1 MTLIWFVLVAV
12 GLLSLTG
19 VIWSLWKIWQERY
32 SDRGVR
38 YEKRIRDMSANMTVG
53 RDIVTPER
61 SFAHQASLNQWLG
74 RQSFTLLLDHKLCRA
89 GLSWLVADFLTATLL
104 MGSGGLIFFWLIGSN
119 IEMCLL
125 VALLLGALP
134 YVMLTYLER
143 RRQQQL
149 ESQLPDVLEFIARAM
164 QAGHAFSSALQMAA
178 TESPKPIGL
187 EFQTAF
193 GQVNLGMPVQQ
204 ALTGLAQRIDC
215 ADMRYFSVAVLIN
228 REVGGDLAGLLR
240 NVADLIRARLKLRLS
255 IRAITA
261 EGRISAWILGLLP
274 FVLGGILVIFNPS
287 YIAPLWQEPS
297 GQRLVLYAL
306 VLMGF
311 GILWMVQ
318 LTRVKL

>member
-1 MTLIWFVLVAV
+1 MTLVWFVLVIV
-12 GLLSLTG
+12 GLLSLVG
-19 VIWSLWKIWQERY
+19 VLWSLWQIWQERY
-32 SDRGVR
+32 SERGER
-38 YEKRIRDMSANMTVG
+38 FEKRIKDVSAMAAAG
-53 RDIVTPER
+53 QEIVNPER
-61 SFAHQASLNQWLG
+61 PYARQEWLNQWLISLSLAK
-74 RQSFTLLLDHKLCRA
+74 QLDRKLCRA
-89 GLSWLVADFLTATLL
+89 GLRWLVADFLLVTLFLAVLACLLFLSFGASDVMILLATV
-104 MGSGGLIFFWLIGSN
+104 LIGS
-119 IEMCLL
+119 
-125 VALLLGALP
+125 LP
-134 YVMLTYLER
+134 YGLLSIFER
-143 RRQQQL
+143 RRQQKL

-178 TESPKPIGL
+178 AESPQPIGS

-193 GQVNLGMPVQQ
+193 NQVNLGMPVQH
-204 ALTGLAQRIDC
+204 ALSGLAERIDC

-274 FVLGGILVIFNPS
+274 FILVGILAFLNPA
-287 YIAPLWQEPS
+287 YIAPLWQDPA

-311 GILWMVQ
+311 GILWMVR
-318 LTRVKL
+318 LSRVRI